1 MCGIAGAVH
10 SNGLPVF
17 EPMLAQM
24 AEVLRHRG
32 PDEAQIWTD
41 GWVGLAHDR
50 LSIIDLAMS
59 HQPMVS
65 ADGRWALAFNGEIF
79 NYRSLRSDLR
89 YPFRTQ
95 GDTEVLLAG
104 LALHGVEFVDR
115 LRGQFAFAAV
125 DRHRGQVHLVRDR
138 VGILPLYYAETPG
151 QVLFGSEIK
160 AILAAEGVSPRVDLA
175 SLDAYLARRSVPAPD
190 TLFQGIKKVRPGH
203 RVVIDREGGTLSER
217 YWTPPPVDPSMT
229 WTSLAAVSSVRRAML
244 SAVEAAMV
252 ADVPV
257 GAYLSGGVDS
267 SLVVALMR
275 RVLGDAPIETFSA
288 GFQGSPDDEL
298 PWARKV
304 SQALGT
310 RHHEIQV
317 TADDFQ
323 SLWPKLTWHRDGPMS
338 EPADVA
344 VFVLARVARETVRVV
359 LSGEGGDELFA
370 GYPKYRYAKA
380 IDRVDLVPQGLRSTV
395 VNLVEPRLGSR
406 FSRPRIALRAVG
418 ATPEERL
425 NAWFAPFTAR
435 ERRQLLEGVPSRPSL
450 CSGDGVDAIDRM
462 LRSDLSSWLPDNLL
476 ERGDRMTMAASLEL
490 RPPLLDHDL
499 VEVAFQLPSEYK
511 VRRLRTKWVL
521 KEVAREFLPREVVD
535 RRKVGFRVPLAS
547 WFRRGLRDTAW
558 DRLTGA
564 SSFIT
569 EIFDAGMVRDL
580 LTRHETG
587 TFNEES
593 RLWTLMSLDVWH
605 EVFFRGS
612 CLDEGSCQ

>member
-10 SNGLPVF
+10 PSGVPVT
-17 EPMLAQM
+17 EPMLVNM

-32 PDEAQIWTD
+32 PDEAQTWTD

-65 ADGRWALAFNGEIF
+65 ADGRWALAFNGEIY
-79 NYRSLRSDLR
+79 NYRSLRSDLH

-104 LALHGVEFVDR
+104 LALHGVDFVDR
-115 LRGQFAFAAV
+115 LRGQYAFAAV
-125 DRHRGQVHLVRDR
+125 DRHRGKVYLVRDR
-138 VGILPLYYAETPG
+138 LGILPLYYAEIAG
-151 QVLFGSEIK
+151 HVLFGSEIK
-160 AILAAEGVSPRVDLA
+160 AILAAEGVSPKVDLA

-190 TLFQGIKKVRPGH
+190 TLFEGIKKVRPGY
-203 RVVIDREGGTLSER
+203 RVVIDRQGGTASER
-217 YWTPPPVDPSMT
+217 YWTLPPVDPMMT
-229 WTSLAAVSSVRRAML
+229 WTAPAAVSSVRTAML

-267 SLVVALMR
+267 SLIVALMR
-275 RVLGDAPIETFSA
+275 RILGDAPIETFSA
-288 GFQGSPDDEL
+288 GFQGSSDDEL

-304 SQALGT
+304 SCALGT
-310 RHHEIQV
+310 RHHEIEV
-317 TADDFQ
+317 TAEDFQ
-323 SLWPKLTWHRDGPMS
+323 NLWPQLTWHRDGPMS

-344 VFVLARVARETVRVV
+344 VFALARLASETVRVV
-359 LSGEGGDELFA
+359 LSGEGGDELFG
-370 GYPKYRYAKA
+370 GYPKYRYAKT
-380 IDRVDLVPQGLRSTV
+380 IDRMDFVPEDLRSRV
-395 VNLVEPRLGSR
+395 VDLVEPRLGSR
-406 FSRPRIALRAVG
+406 FSRARVALRAVG
-418 ATPEERL
+418 ATPEDRVH
-425 NAWFAPFTAR
+425 AWFAPFTGR
-435 ERRQLLEGVPSRPSL
+435 ERRRLLEGIPARTTS
-450 CSGDGVDAIDRM
+450 CTDDGFDAIDRM
-462 LRSDLSSWLPDNLL
+462 LRSDLITWLPDNLL
-476 ERGDRMTMAASLEL
+476 ERGDRMSMAASLEL

-499 VEVAFQLPSEYK
+499 VELAFQLPSEYK
-511 VRRLRTKWVL
+511 VRHRRTKWVL

-547 WFRRGLRDTAW
+547 WFRGDLRDAAW

-569 EIFDAGMVRDL
+569 EIFDASMVRDL
-580 LTRHETG
+580 LTRHEAG
-587 TFNEES
+587 AFNEDI

-605 EVFFRGS
+605 EVFFRRS
-612 CLDEGSCQ
+612 CLREGNGQ